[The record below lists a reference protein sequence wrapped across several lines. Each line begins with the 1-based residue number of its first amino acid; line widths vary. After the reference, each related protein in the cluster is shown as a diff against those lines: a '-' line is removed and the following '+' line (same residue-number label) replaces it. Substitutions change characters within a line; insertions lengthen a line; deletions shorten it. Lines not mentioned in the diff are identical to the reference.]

1 MKKKI
6 VSALLLCSTALS
18 LMGCGN
24 NPAAETSASATER
37 VVAAETDTE
46 VFTEAGTEAGAETIS
61 ISAKKAADSA
71 KTEETTEKTDS
82 SAETENANMPEVKA
96 SLGKNHSK
104 ASQSDSLHGF
114 YTDDNDVAYSKTTS
128 PEAIEAYEG
137 FLNDEELCYYEDWG
151 GYFFFDEIVSYWF
164 DSTDVAT
171 ASDVD
176 EFMEDGD
183 VYYKYVYV
191 DYNWDGE
198 DELLLSFKGGYDGDG
213 SYLLIQYT
221 EDEGLIGVYDT
232 PAGARWDIGVFE
244 SGVFANAGSDGA
256 SVTNCDWYLIDEDG
270 DEIEIAGCYVDEDSE
285 MTFDCAIDSDL
296 SYEIYKDYDEDWDK
310 EEVNVFYRHATRF
323 IEDYC
328 GMMLDWSEE
337 FAFDFN
343 EEFDY

>member
-24 NPAAETSASATER
+24 EPAAETSASATEA
-37 VVAAETDTE
+37 VIVSTETGNNSSDAATD
-46 VFTEAGTEAGAETIS
+46 AGAETVA
-61 ISAKKAADSA
+61 ISAKGAANSV
-71 KTEETTEKTDS
+71 KTDS
-82 SAETENANMPEVKA
+82 TTETESETGNTPEAKT
-96 SLGKNHSK
+96 SLGKKRSK
-104 ASQSDSLHGF
+104 ASQSDSLNGL

-183 VYYKYVYV
+183 VYFKYVYV

-198 DELLLSFKGGYDGDG
+198 DELLLSFKGGYDDEG
-213 SYLLIQYT
+213 SFLLIEYKDGDL
-221 EDEGLIGVYDT
+221 EGVYDT
-232 PAGARWDIGVFE
+232 PAGANWDIGVFE
-244 SGVFANAGSDGA
+244 SGAFALASSDGV
-256 SVTNCDWYLIDEDG
+256 SVTTCDWYLIDEDG
-270 DEIEIAGCYVDEDSE
+270 DEIAIANYYVDEDLE
-285 MTFDCAIDSDL
+285 MTFDCAIDPDL
-296 SYEIYKDYDEDWDK
+296 SYEVYKDYDEEWDK
-310 EEVNVFYRHATRF
+310 EEVNIFYRHADRF
-323 IEDYC
+323 AEDYC

-343 EEFDY
+343 GEFDY

>member
-6 VSALLLCSTALS
+6 VSALLCSTALS

-24 NPAAETSASATER
+24 DPAAETSASAAEAVIASTET
-37 VVAAETDTE
+37 VDNSVNAAT
-46 VFTEAGTEAGAETIS
+46 GAGAETVA
-61 ISAKKAADSA
+61 ISAKGTADSTKTGETSA
-71 KTEETTEKTDS
+71 KTKLKDLSEAETTEKTDDS
-82 SAETENANMPEVKA
+82 TETDPE
-96 SLGKNHSK
+96 
-104 ASQSDSLHGF
+104 
-114 YTDDNDVAYSKTTS
+114 TDVAYSKTTS

-164 DSTDVAT
+164 DSTDDAA

-198 DELLLSFKGGYDGDG
+198 DELLLSFQGGSDGDG

-232 PAGARWDIGVFE
+232 PAGTLWDIGVFE

-256 SVTNCDWYLIDEDG
+256 SGINCDWYLIDEDG
-270 DEIEIAGCYVDEDSE
+270 DEIEIASYYADEDSE
-285 MTFDCAIDSDL
+285 MTFDCAIDPDL
-296 SYEIYKDYDEDWDK
+296 SYDICKDYDEDWD
-310 EEVNVFYRHATRF
+310 EDEVDSFYEHAARF

-337 FAFDFN
+337 FA
-343 EEFDY
+343 Y